1 MYYTASRRICIDTF
15 TVVCYNYPISATIM
29 QPFRPEQNQSGRR
42 ENATPHI
49 ALGIRACDPLRS
61 VRAMAEAAR
70 RVRLRKRETD
80 TPKAL

>member
-29 QPFRPEQNQSGRR
+29 QPFRLARNQSGRS

-49 ALGIRACDPLRS
+49 TLGIRKLLRAG
-61 VRAMAEAAR
+61 RMAGSAE
-70 RVRLRKRETD
+70 
-80 TPKAL
+80 PG

>member
-29 QPFRPEQNQSGRR
+29 QPFRPEQNQSGRS

-49 ALGIRACDPLRS
+49 AVGIRKLLRAG
-61 VRAMAEAAR
+61 RMAASAE
-70 RVRLRKRETD
+70 
-80 TPKAL
+80 PG